1 MTSPEFRDIFDRA
14 DLVIS
19 KGQGNYEGLS
29 GIDKNIY
36 FILMAKCDYVA
47 AHLGV
52 RKGDFVV
59 ATA

>member
-1 MTSPEFRDIFDRA
+1 
-14 DLVIS
+14 LC
-19 KGQGNYEGLS
+19 

-36 FILMAKCDYVA
+36 FILMAKCDHVA

-59 ATA
+59 AAT